1 MGQVPNTNSTKPLE
15 VHGVKKRGSQPR
27 NQAEAGVDT
36 NAGKPYEGK
45 GF

>member
-1 MGQVPNTNSTKPLE
+1 MGQVPNTNATKTLE
-15 VHGVKKRGSQPR
+15 VHGAKKRGQQPR

-36 NAGKPYEGK
+36 NNGEAYKGK